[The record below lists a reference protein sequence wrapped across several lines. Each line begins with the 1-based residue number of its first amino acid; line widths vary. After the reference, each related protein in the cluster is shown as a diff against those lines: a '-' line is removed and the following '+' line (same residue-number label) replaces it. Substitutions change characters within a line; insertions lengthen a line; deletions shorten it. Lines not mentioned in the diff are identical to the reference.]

1 MFKKKIII
9 RSGGNPSLA
18 RVGNTENK
26 LREKADMEKVFK
38 NSSSEAER
46 SSAKNKLEQLERE
59 IFELLSEKNAQI
71 VIEQVA
77 CLDAMDGSFNQ
88 IGMWKVKKKLCPR
101 PKDPPTAKKDV
112 FGNLI
117 TAPSALKDLYL
128 QTYKSR
134 LEHRKINERYKE
146 IRELKNELWEL
157 RFEYLKGKPT
167 KAWTSEDLEKAT
179 KTLKNNQSRDPNGM
193 ISELF

>member
-1 MFKKKIII
+1 MPQTK
-9 RSGGNPSLA
+9 GPP
-18 RVGNTENK
+18 
-26 LREKADMEKVFK
+26 
-38 NSSSEAER
+38 NSQKYA
-46 SSAKNKLEQLERE
+46 
-59 IFELLSEKNAQI
+59 
-71 VIEQVA
+71 
-77 CLDAMDGSFNQ
+77 
-88 IGMWKVKKKLCPR
+88 
-101 PKDPPTAKKDV
+101 

-134 LEHRKINERYKE
+134 LEHRKINERYQE

-193 ISELF
+193 ISELFSQAMLEVT

>member
-1 MFKKKIII
+1 MFDFRNEESMKKFSEVTNNCEKLRNCFNTNLPPSAAFERFFKTLNNTFHLAFKKIRI

-46 SSAKNKLEQLERE
+46 SCAKNKLEQLERE

-101 PKDPPTAKKDV
+101 PKDPPTAKSMLL
-112 FGNLI
+112 G
-117 TAPSALKDLYL
+117 T
-128 QTYKSR
+128 
-134 LEHRKINERYKE
+134 
-146 IRELKNELWEL
+146 
-157 RFEYLKGKPT
+157 
-167 KAWTSEDLEKAT
+167 
-179 KTLKNNQSRDPNGM
+179 
-193 ISELF
+193 